1 MPSIGHSC
9 GPKQR
14 EFSVYKPLA
23 EFMVNLSALVAQL
36 VRATGRQPGG
46 SGFESQS
53 GGCFRVSLSD
63 RIRRLDADSTSL
75 TIGEAIRAF
84 QTASLSNSGRL
95 SDRIEVDWARGAGK
109 SIRLR
114 RVNCYYADFN

>member
-1 MPSIGHSC
+1 MSHFQTCVYIYIYKRPDSAIG
-9 GPKQR
+9 
-14 EFSVYKPLA
+14 
-23 EFMVNLSALVAQL
+23 
-36 VRATGRQPGG
+36 RAPGRQPGG

-84 QTASLSNSGRL
+84 QTASLSTRGRL

-109 SIRLR
+109 SFRLR
-114 RVNCYYADFN
+114 RVDMLFLINYLTLIK